1 MHTTTRTL
9 LSRRSG
15 AGFTLLELLVV
26 IAIIGVLGA
35 IVGLNLI
42 GAAER
47 AKVSATKTTMKGVQQ
62 GLKAYFVQYS
72 AYPPTNMPNGA
83 TGLQHLVN
91 LKFITG
97 FEDGWGRPLDYYS
110 PTASFLYEIW
120 SLGPDGLPTTDDD
133 IQFVP
138 EP

>member
-1 MHTTTRTL
+1 MKTA
-9 LSRRSG
+9 RSG
-15 AGFTLLELLVV
+15 PNRPRARAGFTLLELLVV

-42 GAAER
+42 GAANR

-62 GLKAYFVQYS
+62 GLKAYYVQYS
-72 AYPPTNMPNGA
+72 AYPTTQM
-83 TGLQHLVN
+83 GLQHLVD

-97 FEDGWGRPLDYYS
+97 FNDGWDRPLDYYS
-110 PTASFLYEIW
+110 PTANFPFEIW
-120 SLGPDGLPTTDDD
+120 SLGEDGIPQTDDD